1 MNEKENRLRIW
12 TEQRNVTIPQLFF
25 QYYKEL
31 NIEDD
36 EAMLIL
42 HLLAFHA
49 EGNDFPTPNDLIS
62 RMQTQINTISNKLQ
76 KLMQKGFLEIT
87 QGIDASGKIAEKY
100 SIYPLWERIF
110 QLLESK
116 NDKQMR
122 QDQKQ
127 AEGEVFRLF
136 EEELGRLLSP
146 MELETIGMWIDIDK
160 HSPDIIKLALKEAV
174 LAGKV
179 NLRYIDRILFE
190 WKKKNV
196 QTPQDVRKQTEQFRQ
211 HYNVNTTTSTQ
222 QTNASTNKVPFYNWL
237 EERE

>member
-76 KLMQKGFLEIT
+76 KLMQKGLLEIT
-87 QGIDASGKIAEKY
+87 QGVDASGKIAEKY

-116 NDKQMR
+116 SDKQMR

>member
-62 RMQTQINTISNKLQ
+62 RMQTQINTISNKLK